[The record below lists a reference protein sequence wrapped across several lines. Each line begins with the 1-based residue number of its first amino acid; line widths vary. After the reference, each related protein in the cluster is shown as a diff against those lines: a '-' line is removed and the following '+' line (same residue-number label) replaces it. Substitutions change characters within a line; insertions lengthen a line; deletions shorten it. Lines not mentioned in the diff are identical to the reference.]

1 MQRKHV
7 QTSLEVLKLE
17 QSTREQTAAMLD
29 EREAIRELIT
39 IKYGQDEASAKVAK
53 FVYKLSETLYLLYTF
68 VDNFLLVFN
77 NL

>member
-68 VDNFLLVFN
+68 VDNFLLFFI